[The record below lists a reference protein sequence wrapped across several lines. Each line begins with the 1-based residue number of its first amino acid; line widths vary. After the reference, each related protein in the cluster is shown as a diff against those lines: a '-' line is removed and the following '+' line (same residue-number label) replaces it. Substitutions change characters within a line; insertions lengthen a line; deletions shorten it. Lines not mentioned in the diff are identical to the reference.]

1 VERIAPIPDE
11 AYDRLRQKSANNR
24 ANRTRSLLDV
34 LLVALDILMLI
45 AAFIVSYAAWL
56 TLPVFSLP
64 INPPAFG
71 DYVPTMI
78 LQIMLVLTVFYFSRL
93 YHQRRVVS
101 RFDYGRSI
109 LGAVTIGIV
118 VTYGLQ
124 DFLFKN
130 TPLEVDYPR
139 PMFVYSWLFG
149 VVAVVAGREAH
160 RILQASARR
169 RGVAR
174 DNLLIVGSG
183 RIARD
188 ITKRIKDNPDLG
200 YNVVGIATGK
210 VKPKGHMVG
219 VPIIGLY
226 DDLPRIIDDYA
237 VEQVIIA
244 LPDARRSELVELVTL
259 CQRGRVDI
267 KVYPD
272 IFAYMAGDLNVDD
285 LGGTPLL
292 TVRDIALRGWK
303 LSLKRGLDFIGA
315 LFGLIFLSPFML
327 LIALLIRLESKGS
340 VFYTQVRMGLD
351 GRPFPVIKFRSMRID
366 AESSGP
372 GWTVKDDPRVTRMG
386 RFLRSTELDELPQLI
401 NVLLGQ
407 MSLVGPR
414 PERPVY
420 VQQFRE
426 QIPRYMERH
435 REKAGMTGWAQVNGL
450 RGDTSIAERT
460 SYDLWYV
467 ENWSLWLD
475 IKIILR
481 TVWMVIVRKN
491 KNAY

>member
-1 VERIAPIPDE
+1 VERVTPIPDE
-11 AYDRLRQKSANNR
+11 AYDRLRQLHANNR
-24 ANRTRSLLDV
+24 SNRTRALLDV
-34 LLVALDILMLI
+34 LLVALDSLMLI
-45 AAFIVSYAAWL
+45 AAFVVSYAAWL
-56 TLPVFSLP
+56 TLPIFSLP
-64 INPPAFG
+64 INPPPFV

-78 LQIMLVLTVFYFSRL
+78 LQIALVLAVFYFSRL
-93 YHQRRVVS
+93 YHQRRVIS

-124 DFLFKN
+124 DFLFTN

-169 RGVAR
+169 RGILR

-200 YNVVGIATGK
+200 YNIVGIVTSH

-226 DDLPRIIDDYA
+226 HDLPTVIDDYV

-303 LSLKRGLDFIGA
+303 LSLKRGLDFIGS
-315 LFGLIFLSPFML
+315 LLGLIFLSPFML
-327 LIALLIRLESKGS
+327 MVALLIRLESKGP

-351 GRPFPVIKFRSMRID
+351 GRPFPVIKFRSMRVD

-386 RFLRSTELDELPQLI
+386 RFMRRTELDELPQLI

-481 TVWMVIVRKN
+481 TMWMVIVRKN

>member
-1 VERIAPIPDE
+1 
-11 AYDRLRQKSANNR
+11 
-24 ANRTRSLLDV
+24 
-34 LLVALDILMLI
+34 MLA
-45 AAFIVSYAAWL
+45 AAFLLGYVAWL
-56 TLPVFSLP
+56 VLPLFATPLT
-64 INPPAFG
+64 PPP
-71 DYVPTMI
+71 YSEYLPTMM
-78 LQIMLVLTVFYFSRL
+78 LQIGLVIVMFYFSQL
-93 YHQRRVVS
+93 YHQHRVVS
-101 RFDYGRSI
+101 RFDNARSVV
-109 LGAVTIGIV
+109 GAVTIGIV
-118 VTYGLQ
+118 LTYGLQ

-130 TPLEVDYPR
+130 SPLEVDYPR
-139 PMFVYSWLFG
+139 PMFVYTWVAS
-149 VVAVVAGREAH
+149 VVLVNAGREVH
-160 RILQASARR
+160 RILQASVRR
-169 RGVAR
+169 RGIAR
-174 DNLLIVGSG
+174 DNLLIVGAG

-188 ITKRIKDNPDLG
+188 ITRRIQDNPDLG
-200 YNVVGIATGK
+200 YTIVGVVTGE
-210 VKPKGHMVG
+210 VKPKGKVMG
-219 VPIIGLY
+219 VPVIGLY
-226 DDLPRIIDDYA
+226 NELPRIIDDYH

-244 LPDARRSELVELVTL
+244 LPDARRAEIVELVTL

-303 LSLKRGLDFIGA
+303 LSLKRSLDFIGA
-315 LFGLIFLSPFML
+315 LFGLIFLSPIML
-327 LIALLIRLESKGS
+327 LISLAIRLESKGP
-340 VFYTQVRMGLD
+340 VFYAQVRMGLD
-351 GRPFPVIKFRSMRID
+351 GRPFPVIKFRSMHID
-366 AESSGP
+366 AEAQGP
-372 GWTVKDDPRVTRMG
+372 GWTVEGDPRVTRIG
-386 RFLRSTELDELPQLI
+386 RFLRHNELDELPQLI

-414 PERPVY
+414 PERPYY

-450 RGDTSIAERT
+450 RGDTSIAART

-481 TVWMVIVRKN
+481 TVWMVITRRRR
-491 KNAY
+491 NAY